1 MADQTTQ
8 PTLEHLKE
16 EISGLKAQ
24 LEKMLKNADQKK
36 SEIKD
41 DLLNRLTAELEQLR
55 QNAGE
60 RAHQL
65 YQSGQSG
72 AEAVTEKVRENPL
85 ASILIAFGAGYA
97 ISCIL
102 RHLR

>member
-1 MADQTTQ
+1 MAEQTSQ

-24 LEKMLKNADQKK
+24 LEKILKTANQNK
-36 SEIKD
+36 SDLKD
-41 DLLNRLTAELEQLR
+41 DLLDRLTEELEHLR
-55 QNAGE
+55 KNAGV
-60 RAHQL
+60 RAQQL

-85 ASILIAFGAGYA
+85 ASVLIAFGAGYA